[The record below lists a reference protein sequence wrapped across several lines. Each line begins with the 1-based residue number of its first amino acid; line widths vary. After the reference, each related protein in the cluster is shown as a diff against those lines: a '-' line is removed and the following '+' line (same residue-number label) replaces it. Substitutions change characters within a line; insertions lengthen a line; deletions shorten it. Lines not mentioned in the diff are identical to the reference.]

1 MFEKIQE
8 IFSNIWVK
16 LLAIIPTAFFILENR
31 EKVMIFALLVMITI
45 DCIFGMAVAKYITH
59 NFNFSLM
66 GKKFS
71 KKFLLYFFTLL
82 ASFIISCSYDF
93 LEWWFYVIGSILT
106 LSEFGSLMNKAKML
120 GLPVDVEI
128 ISALNYKIECY
139 IRGACGLPPKNIK
152 E

>member
-1 MFEKIQE
+1 MYAKLQE
-8 IFSNIWVK
+8 ILSNIWVK
-16 LLAIIPTAFFILENR
+16 LIAAVPTAFFVLDSR
-31 EKVMIFALLVMITI
+31 ERVMITALLLMITI
-45 DCIFGMAVAKYITH
+45 DCIFGMAVAKYIKH

-93 LEWWFYVIGSILT
+93 LEWWFYVIGSVLT
-106 LSEFGSLMNKAKML
+106 LSEFGSLMNKAKTL

-139 IRGACGLPPKNIK
+139 IRGACGLPPKKNK
-152 E
+152 K